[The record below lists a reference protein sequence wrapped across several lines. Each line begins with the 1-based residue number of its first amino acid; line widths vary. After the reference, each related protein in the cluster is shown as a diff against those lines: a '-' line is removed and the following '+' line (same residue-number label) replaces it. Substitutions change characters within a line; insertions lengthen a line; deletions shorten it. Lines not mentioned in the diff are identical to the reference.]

1 MKRKVFIISSIVLA
15 VLIIISLFLI
25 LNKNNK
31 KEEKTDIVST
41 IILDINPRIK
51 LNLDKEDTVFDAIA
65 LNEEAT
71 EIVEYLNGK
80 DIKTAIETINS
91 RLIEKEFIKDD
102 TIILLN
108 VEGKVSSSDVLN
120 LINEDLK
127 TKNKEIQIIETKAT

>member
-1 MKRKVFIISSIVLA
+1 M
-15 VLIIISLFLI
+15 I

-41 IILDINPRIK
+41 IILDINPSIK

-65 LNEEAT
+65 LNEEAA

-108 VEGKVSSSDVLN
+108 VEVEIFNYYRSLSQLDAEKNMEKSL
-120 LINEDLK
+120 LILLVY
-127 TKNKEIQIIETKAT
+127 

>member
-1 MKRKVFIISSIVLA
+1 M
-15 VLIIISLFLI
+15 I

-41 IILDINPRIK
+41 IILDINPSIK

-108 VEGKVSSSDVLN
+108 VEGKFSSSDVLN

-127 TKNKEIQIIETKAT
+127 TKNKEQRTKKYK